1 MLGEELEGKC
11 FAQDHGVGEQPVWD
25 FQQDLIL
32 IIPGS
37 LTYSVVPFINT
48 EGWNHLGH
56 LDPFKYPAID
66 IDFLVCGSVLESHSY
81 FPVKQ
86 VPN

>member
-1 MLGEELEGKC
+1 MLGEDLEGKC

-66 IDFLVCGSVLESHSY
+66 IDFLKSVHL
-81 FPVKQ
+81 F
-86 VPN
+86 